1 MDVRQIGMVSYLI
14 RTRNRPQRVQ
24 QLLRDIAHTHGTG
37 QVREVVVIDDA
48 SEQRLICPT
57 LLGNGLELRSLW
69 CTQPEGWAAFNGGA
83 HFADA
88 RSEWLVFLQDDT
100 CPVSGDFAAWL
111 NDWDPSVVAVAPD
124 VFVDAHGRHEARR
137 VTASLPETLPT
148 RAFAVRRSAFLRV
161 GGFSRDLA
169 GPGAVVD
176 LCARLIESS
185 ERGGARAP
193 SRVVFDS
200 RWVVARR
207 ASPVSVSAASLLR
220 QMRDYAFALACRAP
234 EQCRAEFLR
243 CVDGVASGGD
253 RGTRRVLAR
262 VLREARSMP
271 LGGGRTASRTWDR
284 LVGTAAV
291 RETLGREHAR
301 RPFATAAIVEPG
313 CHGWVVGRVL
323 GELGVEV
330 RDVAARPDVLVIGS
344 LAPAQMLA
352 AMFRESARSRATRVL
367 APWVPAVP
375 GEASRPHAAAA

>member
-1 MDVRQIGMVSYLI
+1 MVSYLI

-24 QLLRDIAHTHGTG
+24 QLLRDIAHTHGTH

-48 SEQRLICPT
+48 SEQRLICPPR
-57 LLGNGLELRSLW
+57 LGNGLELRSLW
-69 CTQPEGWAAFNGGA
+69 CTQSEGWAAFNGGA

-100 CPVSGDFAAWL
+100 CPVNGEFAAWL

-137 VTASLPETLPT
+137 VTSSLPETLPT

-176 LCARLIESS
+176 LCAKLIESS
-185 ERGGARAP
+185 DRAGARGPA
-193 SRVVFDS
+193 RIVFDP

-207 ASPVSVSAASLLR
+207 AYPRAVSPDSRLR
-220 QMRDYAFALACRAP
+220 QLRDYAFALACRAP
-234 EQCRAEFLR
+234 EQARAEFVR
-243 CVDGVASGGD
+243 CVDDAVPGGD
-253 RGTRRVLAR
+253 RGTRRALAR

-284 LVGTAAV
+284 LVGIAAV
-291 RETLGREHAR
+291 REALGREHAR
-301 RPFATAAIVEPG
+301 RPFATAALVEAG
-313 CHGWVVGRVL
+313 THGWVVGRVL
-323 GELGVEV
+323 AEMGVEV
-330 RDVAARPDVLVIGS
+330 RDVTARPDVLVIGS

-352 AMFRESARSRATRVL
+352 AMFRETARSRAARVL

-375 GEASRPHAAAA
+375 GGVAHRPAAAA

>member
-1 MDVRQIGMVSYLI
+1 MVSYLI

-37 QVREVVVIDDA
+37 RVREVVVIDDA
-48 SEQRLICPT
+48 SEQRLICPAR
-57 LLGNGLELRSLW
+57 LGNGLELRSLW

-111 NDWDPSVVAVAPD
+111 SDWDPSVAAVAPD
-124 VFVDAHGRHEARR
+124 VFVDAHGLHEAQR
-137 VTASLPETLPT
+137 VTSSLPETLPT

-176 LCARLIESS
+176 LCAKLIESS
-185 ERGGARAP
+185 DRVDARSPA
-193 SRVVFDS
+193 RIVFDP

-207 ASPVSVSAASLLR
+207 ACPRVVSPESRLR
-220 QMRDYAFALACRAP
+220 QLRDYAFALACRAP
-234 EQCRAEFLR
+234 EQARAEFVR
-243 CVDGVASGGD
+243 CVDDAVPGGD
-253 RGTRRVLAR
+253 RGTRRALAR

-284 LVGTAAV
+284 LVGIAAV
-291 RETLGREHAR
+291 REALGREHAR
-301 RPFATAAIVEPG
+301 RPFATAALVEPG
-313 CHGWVVGRVL
+313 AHGWVVGRVL
-323 GELGVEV
+323 AEMGVEV
-330 RDVAARPDVLVIGS
+330 RDVAARPDVLVIAS

-352 AMFRESARSRATRVL
+352 GMFRETARSRAARVL

-375 GEASRPHAAAA
+375 GVPGASIHQPAAAA